1 MQTHGAL
8 HSISD
13 DELLRRLGDLIQA
26 SRRVESD
33 LVAHIAEV
41 DGRRLYAREA
51 SPSMFAYCTEV
62 LHLSE
67 AAAYLRIAAARASR
81 EHPMLLEM
89 LADGRLHLSGIA
101 RLAPHL
107 TRENA
112 EGLLKRAVHKSKRQ
126 IEELIAEL
134 VPRPDVPAVMRKLPA
149 SRGQARP
156 TAGTSGAG
164 AAALDDTRDERDLAL
179 GPHVHEPSIE
189 LRPERVAPSQE
200 ETGLERAVTN
210 HTSLRPDGGSAFPA
224 IPDGRNPSPVLS
236 PGTPAVVEPLSPG
249 RYKVQFTA
257 SAELHH
263 KLERLRALMR
273 SKVPDGD
280 LAALIEEAVTEKLER
295 LEARRFAT
303 TKNPRKGLSKTDTSP
318 SSRRIPAA
326 VRRAVWE
333 RDGGRCRY
341 VNEQDR
347 RCTERHRLEYHHI
360 HPFALGG
367 DHDPDGIRL
376 ACRAHNLY
384 LAERD
389 YGRQA
394 MTRYRRSDN
403 PVFETMA
410 TPLPRKAGATRS
422 RVSIVSP

>member
-1 MQTHGAL
+1 
-8 HSISD
+8 
-13 DELLRRLGDLIQA
+13 
-26 SRRVESD
+26 
-33 LVAHIAEV
+33 
-41 DGRRLYAREA
+41 
-51 SPSMFAYCTEV
+51 MFAYCTEV

-134 VPRPDVPAVMRKLPA
+134 VPRPDVPAVMRKVPTR
-149 SRGQARP
+149 RGQAQP
-156 TAGTSGAG
+156 TVGSSGAG
-164 AAALDDTRDERDLAL
+164 AVALDDTRDAGSLAL
-179 GPHVHEPSIE
+179 GPYVIEPSIE

-200 ETGLERAVTN
+200 ETGLERAVIN
-210 HTSLRPDGGSAFPA
+210 HTSLRPNGGSASPA
-224 IPDGRNPSPVLS
+224 IQDGKNPSPVVS
-236 PGTPAVVEPLSPG
+236 PGPRAVVQPLSPG
-249 RYKVQFTA
+249 RYRVQFTA

-273 SKVPDGD
+273 TKVPDGD
-280 LAALIEEAVTEKLER
+280 LAAIIEEAVTEKLER
-295 LEARRFAT
+295 LEARRFAA
-303 TKNPRKGLSKTDTSP
+303 TKNPRTGLSKTDTSP

-326 VRRAVWE
+326 VKRAVWK

-341 VNEQDR
+341 VNEQGR
-347 RCTERHRLEYHHI
+347 RCTERHRLEYHHT

-367 DHDPDGIRL
+367 DHDPGGIRL
-376 ACRAHNLY
+376 LCRVHNLY

-394 MTRYRRSDN
+394 IARYRRSAN

-410 TPLPRKAGATRS
+410 TPLPRTAGAACS
-422 RVSIVSP
+422 RGPIATP